1 MNLLDAKLFLEP
13 KKIEING
20 QQFII
25 SKFPAT
31 VGREIICGYP
41 LSSIP
46 KLNEYK
52 NNEELM
58 FKLMRYVAKVMN
70 EGDPIV
76 LENQALIDNHVK
88 SWETLMK
95 LEKEML
101 VYNCSF
107 FQDGRISTILR
118 DFAQNIPTWISK
130 ILMDVLERFAQTDKQ
145 PSTSLEQNTP

>member
-13 KKIEING
+13 KKIEISG
-20 QQFII
+20 QHFII
-25 SKFPAT
+25 SKVPAT

-41 LSSIP
+41 LSAIP

-52 NNEELM
+52 SNEELM
-58 FKLMRYVAKVMN
+58 FKLMRYVAKIVDGG
-70 EGDPIV
+70 EPIV
-76 LENQALIDNHVK
+76 LENQILIDNHVK
-88 SWETLMK
+88 SWEVLMK

-107 FQDGRISTILR
+107 FQNGRISTILR

-130 ILMDVLERFAQTDKQ
+130 ILMDVLEQFAQTNKPPLTNSEQ
-145 PSTSLEQNTP
+145 STL